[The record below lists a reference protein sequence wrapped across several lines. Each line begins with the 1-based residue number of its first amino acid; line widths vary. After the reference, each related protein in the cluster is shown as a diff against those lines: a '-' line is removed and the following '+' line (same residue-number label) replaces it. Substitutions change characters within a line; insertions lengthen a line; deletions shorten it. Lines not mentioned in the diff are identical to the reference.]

1 MKITKKVFL
10 DLAIF
15 MIGFGIIVGL
25 LFPVFAYIIGVPL
38 EHISNYVFIIGS
50 ILAGFTVGIVNI
62 VLARVIVGK
71 RLNILSERMH
81 SINENIHKQ
90 VDFDKEECLDRCTI
104 TVDTEDVI
112 GETSKAFNTLVKSF
126 LSIIKSEE
134 ANKKFTEIFTN
145 ELDLERLSE
154 KAIHHLLHYT
164 KAKAGMIL
172 IDKGGYIEV
181 SYSHLIK
188 DPEKMVELEII
199 NKAFSKN
206 ERTFF
211 EFHKEIKIEAGFIE
225 FSPRSI
231 LIEPVSYKN
240 EVIALIML
248 ASTNY
253 FEEDILQ
260 NISNYTHGL
269 SLGFNNAIIHDK
281 LEQLSILDPLT
292 KTYNRRF
299 GMERLKEE
307 FSRSVRTNTPIGVL
321 MLDLDLFKKVNDTY
335 GHIVGDKV
343 LINFSDIV
351 KENLRKEDT
360 LIRYGGEE
368 FLVVLPNATNEGLI
382 TAANKIRRLVEDS
395 VIRYKNQEIKI
406 TVSIGGVSFPHEE
419 IGSVEEIIKKAD
431 ENLYLAKETGRNKVV
446 CK

>member
-1 MKITKKVFL
+1 MKLTKKVFL

-15 MIGFGIIVGL
+15 MIGFGIIVGI

-38 EHISNYVFIIGS
+38 EHISNYIFIIGC
-50 ILAGFTVGIVNI
+50 ILAGITVGIVNI

-71 RLNILSERMH
+71 RLNILAERMQFINKNLH
-81 SINENIHKQ
+81 SQ
-90 VDFDKEECLDRCTI
+90 DDFDKDECLDRCTI
-104 TVDTEDVI
+104 VVDTEDVI
-112 GETSKAFNTLVKSF
+112 GETSKSFDTLVKSF

-134 ANKKFTEIFTN
+134 ANRKFTEIFTN

-154 KAIHHLLHYT
+154 KAIHHLIDYT

-172 IDKGGYIEV
+172 IDKGGYIDV

-188 DPEKMVELEII
+188 NPEDMVELEII

-206 ERTFF
+206 KRTFF
-211 EFHKEIKIEAGFIE
+211 EFHKEVKIEAGFID

-240 EVIALIML
+240 EVIALILL

-253 FEEDILQ
+253 FEEDILK

-307 FSRSVRTNTPIGVL
+307 FSRAVRTNTSVGVL

-343 LINFSDIV
+343 LINFTEIV

-368 FLVVLPNATNEGLI
+368 FLIVLPNATLTGLNI
-382 TAANKIRRLVEDS
+382 AAEKIRRLVEDS

-406 TVSIGGVSFPHEE
+406 TVSIGGVSFPKEDIE
-419 IGSVEEIIKKAD
+419 SVEEIIKKAD
-431 ENLYLAKETGRNKVV
+431 ENLYRAKETGRNKVI

>member
-1 MKITKKVFL
+1 MKLTKKVFL

-15 MIGFGIIVGL
+15 MIGFGVLVGM
-25 LFPVFAYIIGVPL
+25 LFPVFAYIIGIPL
-38 EHISNYVFIIGS
+38 EHITNYVFIIAC
-50 ILAGFTVGIVNI
+50 ILAGITVGIVNI

-71 RLNILSERMH
+71 RLNILSDRMNY
-81 SINENIHKQ
+81 INRNLRGTEA
-90 VDFDKEECLDRCTI
+90 FDKDECLNRCTI
-104 TVDTEDVI
+104 EIDTEDVI

-154 KAIHHLLHYT
+154 KAIHHLLQYT

-188 DPEKMVELEII
+188 DPEKMVDLEII

-211 EFHKEIKIEAGFIE
+211 EFHKEIKIEAGFID

-248 ASTNY
+248 ASTDY

-260 NISNYTHGL
+260 NITNYTHGL

-343 LINFSDIV
+343 LINFSEIV

-360 LIRYGGEE
+360 LVRYGGEE
-368 FLVVLPNATNEGLI
+368 FLVVLPNATLKGI
-382 TAANKIRRLVEDS
+382 KTAAEKIRRLVEDS
-395 VIRYKNQEIKI
+395 VVRYKNQELKI
-406 TVSIGGVSFPHEE
+406 TVSIGGVSFPNDE
-419 IGSVEEIIKKAD
+419 IESVEEIIKKAD
-431 ENLYLAKETGRNKVV
+431 ENLYIAKEAGRNKVI